1 MILSALFE
9 YISEHGT
16 LSRSKLASKFLMSED
31 GVDVM
36 LNVWVKKGKISRM
49 IDTNKHGEITQVR
62 YKRNEFDSLSMT
74 VTM

>member
-1 MILSALFE
+1 
-9 YISEHGT
+9 
-16 LSRSKLASKFLMSED
+16 MSED

-36 LNVWVKKGKISRM
+36 LTVWVKKGKISRM
-49 IDTNKHGEITQVR
+49 IDTNKRGEITQVR